1 MNLHNHCC
9 LFRCS
14 GKSPASS
21 CWPSSSVSLF
31 WDWLS
36 VSYFYQVHFSFT
48 THLKQHV
55 GLDTVHCCKDF
66 FVHLIMCLTENLFC
80 FYIVLF
86 YIVILF
92 FFLPSSCLRSPG
104 EQVQYKAC
112 TGDHSRAVS
121 GLLHHTGNDPEVIS
135 NCRWGSAVP
144 FWKTGLLHAMTLT
157 LYSREPLRSCTQTVT
172 CPLRTS
178 TFTVMEDDTF
188 GWPAPA
194 SSSWSVGCHL
204 LC

>member
-1 MNLHNHCC
+1 MNPHNGCC

-14 GKSPASS
+14 GKSRASS
-21 CWPSSSVSLF
+21 CWPSSSVLLF

-55 GLDTVHCCKDF
+55 GLDTVHCCKGF
-66 FVHLIMCLTENLFC
+66 VVHLIVCVTENLCC
-80 FYIVLF
+80 FYICSVYIFVL
-86 YIVILF
+86 
-92 FFLPSSCLRSPG
+92 PSCLRSPG

-121 GLLHHTGNDPEVIS
+121 GLLHHTGNDPEVMS
-135 NCRWGSAVP
+135 NSRGDSAVP
-144 FWKTGLLHAMTLT
+144 LWKTGLLQAMTLT
-157 LYSREPLRSCTQTVT
+157 LYSRERLRSCTQTVT
-172 CPLRTS
+172 CPLKTS

-194 SSSWSVGCHL
+194 SSSWSVGCDL
-204 LC
+204 VC